1 MTDAEL
7 VKLVKLFS
15 VLNGMEKIYL
25 LEILNL
31 ETSEYASNLCQYLDQ
46 SRSVTNLTMS
56 DLRNVLIGLS
66 HTEDMASMPNETNVQ
81 TSSLNSYSKPNNEFK
96 CGEHMVAVWHDDKA
110 NCLEWYLGVVD
121 SVDEDSVVVSY
132 MKGVTSR
139 MLDGCSQTKSFCAIY
154 KFRTF

>member
-1 MTDAEL
+1 
-7 VKLVKLFS
+7 
-15 VLNGMEKIYL
+15 
-25 LEILNL
+25 
-31 ETSEYASNLCQYLDQ
+31 
-46 SRSVTNLTMS
+46 MS

-81 TSSLNSYSKPNNEFK
+81 TSSLNLNSYSKPNNEFQ

-132 MKGVTSR
+132 MKRSDKQGARWLFPDKAEVHKTSPDQILLR
-139 MLDGCSQTKSFCAIY
+139 NIEVLYSLTAMIICELCKPTLEKIVDLFQKY
-154 KFRTF
+154 HR